1 MAAARSNN
9 ISATTISEIS
19 ETIQPELPEIE
30 ASYIP
35 DETWVELLET
45 SLYHTTPMSSPEAVL
60 SPESSAASE
69 SVYQQL
75 ISDDKYSDKENLT
88 IYSDSSEI
96 MRYPKEISTLI

>member
-1 MAAARSNN
+1 
-9 ISATTISEIS
+9 
-19 ETIQPELPEIE
+19 
-30 ASYIP
+30 
-35 DETWVELLET
+35 
-45 SLYHTTPMSSPEAVL
+45 MSSPEAVL